1 MDLAKRTEHSL
12 WRGCAALAVVCA
24 AVLCANPA
32 AAQVDIDMPPP
43 PKAKAKKPAQPAGQG
58 NAAAT
63 PAPASAKLSAMQR
76 EGRQALSRFAGA
88 RYSGYERYPLDRRRY
103 RYRPY
108 YVTHFHP
115 YFYHTFH
122 FGFCW

>member
-43 PKAKAKKPAQPAGQG
+43 PRAKAKKPAQPM
-58 NAAAT
+58 T
-63 PAPASAKLSAMQR
+63 PMSGPLPTLMSRPTIEDRLVKSAYCVAEKRFCVRRNSRMEKAPVPS
-76 EGRQALSRFAGA
+76 
-88 RYSGYERYPLDRRRY
+88 P
-103 RYRPY
+103 
-108 YVTHFHP
+108 
-115 YFYHTFH
+115 
-122 FGFCW
+122 